1 MKREDIKKFFPD
13 ATEEQLKGLLD
24 INTAD
29 IGKAKG
35 ELEAVK
41 ADLEKANGT
50 LKEYE
55 TTIADMKKS
64 AEGNE
69 DFKKKFEEL
78 EQRIAD
84 EKAEAEKKAKEEA
97 EEAEYSNRFKTVV
110 GEQKWRDALTEK
122 AVYAEF
128 KTALQDETN
137 KGKGDKD
144 ILAAL
149 TQDKEYFA
157 KDPARVPAFS
167 RGTGFAG
174 GEVDDAAERQWA
186 YPPRRT
192 KENRKEN
199 ETWRTALHF
208 SKNTLTCWTR
218 SIRMRPL
225 PLRWTAI

>member
-1 MKREDIKKFFPD
+1 MKREDIKKIFPD

-69 DFKKKFEEL
+69 DFKKKFEDL

-84 EKAEAEKKAKEEA
+84 EKAEAEKKAKAEA

-128 KTALQDETN
+128 KTALQDEAN

-144 ILAAL
+144 ILTAL

-174 GEVDDAAERQWA
+174 GGVDDAAVRA
-186 YPPRRT
+186 AMGLSP
-192 KENRKEN
+192 KKD
-199 ETWRTALHF
+199 
-208 SKNTLTCWTR
+208 
-218 SIRMRPL
+218 
-225 PLRWTAI
+225 

>member
-1 MKREDIKKFFPD
+1 MKREDIKKIFPD

-35 ELEAVK
+35 ELETVK

-55 TTIADMKKS
+55 TTIADLKKS
-64 AEGNE
+64 AECNE

-110 GEQKWRDALTEK
+110 GEQKWRDELTEK

-128 KTALQDETN
+128 KTALQDEAN

-174 GEVDDAAERQWA
+174 GEVDDAAVRA
-186 YPPRRT
+186 AMGLSP
-192 KENRKEN
+192 KKD
-199 ETWRTALHF
+199 
-208 SKNTLTCWTR
+208 
-218 SIRMRPL
+218 
-225 PLRWTAI
+225 

>member
-1 MKREDIKKFFPD
+1 MKREDIKKIFPD

-41 ADLEKANGT
+41 VDLEKANGT
-50 LKEYE
+50 LREYE
-55 TTIADMKKS
+55 TTIADLKKS

-84 EKAEAEKKAKEEA
+84 EKAEAEKKAKAEA

-110 GEQKWRDALTEK
+110 GEQKWRDELTEK

-128 KTALQDETN
+128 KTALQDEAN

-144 ILAAL
+144 ILETL
-149 TQDKEYFA
+149 T
-157 KDPARVPAFS
+157 KDRNYWENPNQPANMAGV
-167 RGTGFAG
+167 GTNVNTNGANPFNFHFAG
-174 GEVDDAAERQWA
+174 VRAKE
-186 YPPRRT
+186 T
-192 KENRKEN
+192 K
-199 ETWRTALHF
+199 
-208 SKNTLTCWTR
+208 
-218 SIRMRPL
+218 
-225 PLRWTAI
+225 

>member
-1 MKREDIKKFFPD
+1 MKREDIKKIFPD

-55 TTIADMKKS
+55 TTIADLKKS
-64 AEGNE
+64 AECNE

-84 EKAEAEKKAKEEA
+84 EKAEAEKKAKAEA

-110 GEQKWRDALTEK
+110 GEQKWRDELTEK

-128 KTALQDETN
+128 KTALQDEAN

-174 GEVDDAAERQWA
+174 GAADDAAVRA
-186 YPPRRT
+186 AMGLSP
-192 KENRKEN
+192 KKD
-199 ETWRTALHF
+199 
-208 SKNTLTCWTR
+208 
-218 SIRMRPL
+218 
-225 PLRWTAI
+225 

>member
-29 IGKAKG
+29 IGRAKAD
-35 ELEAVK
+35 LETVR

-69 DFKKKFEEL
+69 DFKKKFEDL

-110 GEQKWRDALTEK
+110 GEQKWRDELTEK

-128 KTALQDETN
+128 KTALQDEAN

-174 GEVDDAAERQWA
+174 GEVDDAAVRA
-186 YPPRRT
+186 AMGLSP
-192 KENRKEN
+192 KKD
-199 ETWRTALHF
+199 
-208 SKNTLTCWTR
+208 
-218 SIRMRPL
+218 
-225 PLRWTAI
+225 

>member
-1 MKREDIKKFFPD
+1 MKREDIKKIFPD

-35 ELEAVK
+35 EIEAVK
-41 ADLEKANGT
+41 TDLEKANGT

-174 GEVDDAAERQWA
+174 GGVDDAAVRA
-186 YPPRRT
+186 AMGLSP
-192 KENRKEN
+192 KKD
-199 ETWRTALHF
+199 
-208 SKNTLTCWTR
+208 
-218 SIRMRPL
+218 
-225 PLRWTAI
+225 

>member
-1 MKREDIKKFFPD
+1 MKREDIKKIFPD

-35 ELEAVK
+35 ELETVK

-55 TTIADMKKS
+55 TTIADLKKS

-69 DFKKKFEEL
+69 DFKKKFEDL
-78 EQRIAD
+78 EQRIAV

-128 KTALQDETN
+128 KTALQDEAN

-174 GEVDDAAERQWA
+174 GGVDDAAVRA
-186 YPPRRT
+186 AMGLSP
-192 KENRKEN
+192 KKD
-199 ETWRTALHF
+199 
-208 SKNTLTCWTR
+208 
-218 SIRMRPL
+218 
-225 PLRWTAI
+225 

>member
-1 MKREDIKKFFPD
+1 MKREDIKKIFPD
-13 ATEEQLKGLLD
+13 TTEEQLKGLLD

-50 LKEYE
+50 LREYE
-55 TTIADMKKS
+55 TTIADLKKS

-110 GEQKWRDALTEK
+110 GEQKWRDELTEK

-128 KTALQDETN
+128 KTALQDEAN

-149 TQDKEYFA
+149 TQDREYFA

-174 GEVDDAAERQWA
+174 GEVDDAAVRA
-186 YPPRRT
+186 ARGLSP
-192 KENRKEN
+192 KKD
-199 ETWRTALHF
+199 
-208 SKNTLTCWTR
+208 
-218 SIRMRPL
+218 
-225 PLRWTAI
+225 

>member
-1 MKREDIKKFFPD
+1 MKREDIKKIFPD

-35 ELEAVK
+35 ELETVR

-84 EKAEAEKKAKEEA
+84 EKAEAEKKAKAEA

-110 GEQKWRDALTEK
+110 GEQKWRDELTEK

-128 KTALQDETN
+128 KTALQDEAN

-174 GEVDDAAERQWA
+174 GEVDDAAVRA
-186 YPPRRT
+186 AMGLSP
-192 KENRKEN
+192 KKD
-199 ETWRTALHF
+199 
-208 SKNTLTCWTR
+208 
-218 SIRMRPL
+218 
-225 PLRWTAI
+225 

>member
-1 MKREDIKKFFPD
+1 MKREDIKKIFPD

-29 IGKAKG
+29 IGNAKG
-35 ELEAVK
+35 ELETVK

-84 EKAEAEKKAKEEA
+84 EKAEAEKKATEEA
-97 EEAEYSNRFKTVV
+97 EETEYANRFKTVV

-128 KTALQDETN
+128 KTALQDEAN

-144 ILAAL
+144 ILETL
-149 TQDKEYFA
+149 T
-157 KDPARVPAFS
+157 KDRNYWENPNQPANMAGM
-167 RGTGFAG
+167 GTNVNTNGANPFNFHFAG
-174 GEVDDAAERQWA
+174 VRAKE
-186 YPPRRT
+186 T
-192 KENRKEN
+192 K
-199 ETWRTALHF
+199 
-208 SKNTLTCWTR
+208 
-218 SIRMRPL
+218 
-225 PLRWTAI
+225 

>member
-1 MKREDIKKFFPD
+1 MKREDIKKIFPD

-55 TTIADMKKS
+55 TTIADLKKS

-69 DFKKKFEEL
+69 DFKKKFEDL

-128 KTALQDETN
+128 KTALQDEAN

-174 GEVDDAAERQWA
+174 GEVDDAAVRA
-186 YPPRRT
+186 AMGLSP
-192 KENRKEN
+192 KKD
-199 ETWRTALHF
+199 
-208 SKNTLTCWTR
+208 
-218 SIRMRPL
+218 
-225 PLRWTAI
+225 

>member
-35 ELEAVK
+35 EFEAVK
-41 ADLEKANGT
+41 TDLEKANGT

-69 DFKKKFEEL
+69 DFKKKFEDL

-128 KTALQDETN
+128 KTALQDEAN

-174 GEVDDAAERQWA
+174 GEVDDAAVRA
-186 YPPRRT
+186 AMGLSP
-192 KENRKEN
+192 KKD
-199 ETWRTALHF
+199 
-208 SKNTLTCWTR
+208 
-218 SIRMRPL
+218 
-225 PLRWTAI
+225 

>member
-1 MKREDIKKFFPD
+1 MKREDIKNFFPD

-29 IGKAKG
+29 IGRAKG
-35 ELEAVK
+35 ELETVK

-55 TTIADMKKS
+55 TTIADLKKS

-69 DFKKKFEEL
+69 DFKKKFEDL

-84 EKAEAEKKAKEEA
+84 EKAEEEKKAKAEA

-110 GEQKWRDALTEK
+110 GEQKWRDELTEK

-128 KTALQDETN
+128 KTALQDEAN

-149 TQDKEYFA
+149 TQDRNYWENPNQ
-157 KDPARVPAFS
+157 PANMAGM
-167 RGTGFAG
+167 GTNVNTNSANPFNFHFAG
-174 GEVDDAAERQWA
+174 VRAKE
-186 YPPRRT
+186 T
-192 KENRKEN
+192 K
-199 ETWRTALHF
+199 
-208 SKNTLTCWTR
+208 
-218 SIRMRPL
+218 
-225 PLRWTAI
+225 

>member
-1 MKREDIKKFFPD
+1 MKREDIKKIFPD

-174 GEVDDAAERQWA
+174 GEVDDAAVRA
-186 YPPRRT
+186 AMGLSP
-192 KENRKEN
+192 KKD
-199 ETWRTALHF
+199 
-208 SKNTLTCWTR
+208 
-218 SIRMRPL
+218 
-225 PLRWTAI
+225 

>member
-1 MKREDIKKFFPD
+1 MKREDIKKIVPD

-69 DFKKKFEEL
+69 DFKKKFEDL

-84 EKAEAEKKAKEEA
+84 EKAEAERKAKEEA

-128 KTALQDETN
+128 KTALQDEAN

-144 ILAAL
+144 ILEAL

-174 GEVDDAAERQWA
+174 GGVDDAAVRA
-186 YPPRRT
+186 AMGLSP
-192 KENRKEN
+192 KKD
-199 ETWRTALHF
+199 
-208 SKNTLTCWTR
+208 
-218 SIRMRPL
+218 
-225 PLRWTAI
+225 

>member
-29 IGKAKG
+29 IGRAKG
-35 ELEAVK
+35 ELETVK

-55 TTIADMKKS
+55 TTIADLKKS
-64 AEGNE
+64 AECNE

-84 EKAEAEKKAKEEA
+84 EKAEAEKKAKAEA

-110 GEQKWRDALTEK
+110 GEQKWRDELTEK

-128 KTALQDETN
+128 KTALQDEAN

-174 GEVDDAAERQWA
+174 GEVDDAAVRA
-186 YPPRRT
+186 AMGLSP
-192 KENRKEN
+192 KKD
-199 ETWRTALHF
+199 
-208 SKNTLTCWTR
+208 
-218 SIRMRPL
+218 
-225 PLRWTAI
+225 

>member
-35 ELEAVK
+35 EFEAVK
-41 ADLEKANGT
+41 TDLEKANGT

-69 DFKKKFEEL
+69 DFKKKFEDL

-174 GEVDDAAERQWA
+174 GEVDDAAVRA
-186 YPPRRT
+186 AMGLSP
-192 KENRKEN
+192 KKD
-199 ETWRTALHF
+199 
-208 SKNTLTCWTR
+208 
-218 SIRMRPL
+218 
-225 PLRWTAI
+225 

>member
-1 MKREDIKKFFPD
+1 MKREDIKRFFPD

-29 IGKAKG
+29 IGRAKG
-35 ELEAVK
+35 ELETVR

-174 GEVDDAAERQWA
+174 GEVDDAAVRA
-186 YPPRRT
+186 AMGLSP
-192 KENRKEN
+192 KKD
-199 ETWRTALHF
+199 
-208 SKNTLTCWTR
+208 
-218 SIRMRPL
+218 
-225 PLRWTAI
+225 

>member
-1 MKREDIKKFFPD
+1 MKREDIKKIFPD

-55 TTIADMKKS
+55 TTIADLKKS

-69 DFKKKFEEL
+69 DFKKKFEDL

-128 KTALQDETN
+128 KTALQDEAN

-144 ILAAL
+144 VLAAL

-174 GEVDDAAERQWA
+174 GGVDDAAVRA
-186 YPPRRT
+186 AMGLSP
-192 KENRKEN
+192 KKD
-199 ETWRTALHF
+199 
-208 SKNTLTCWTR
+208 
-218 SIRMRPL
+218 
-225 PLRWTAI
+225 

>member
-35 ELEAVK
+35 ELETVR

-50 LKEYE
+50 LNEYE
-55 TTIADMKKS
+55 TTIADLKKS

-69 DFKKKFEEL
+69 DFKKKFENL

-128 KTALQDETN
+128 KTALQDEAN

-174 GEVDDAAERQWA
+174 GEVDDAAVRA
-186 YPPRRT
+186 AMGLSPK
-192 KENRKEN
+192 KE
-199 ETWRTALHF
+199 
-208 SKNTLTCWTR
+208 
-218 SIRMRPL
+218 
-225 PLRWTAI
+225 

>member
-35 ELEAVK
+35 EFEAVK
-41 ADLEKANGT
+41 TDLEKANGT

-55 TTIADMKKS
+55 TTIADLKKS

-69 DFKKKFEEL
+69 DFKKKFEDL

-84 EKAEAEKKAKEEA
+84 EKTEAEKKAKEEA

-110 GEQKWRDALTEK
+110 GEQKWRDELTEK

-128 KTALQDETN
+128 KTALQDEAN

-144 ILAAL
+144 ILETL
-149 TQDKEYFA
+149 T
-157 KDPARVPAFS
+157 KDRNYWENPNQPANMAGM
-167 RGTGFAG
+167 GTNVNTNSANPFNFHFAG
-174 GEVDDAAERQWA
+174 VRAKE
-186 YPPRRT
+186 T
-192 KENRKEN
+192 K
-199 ETWRTALHF
+199 
-208 SKNTLTCWTR
+208 
-218 SIRMRPL
+218 
-225 PLRWTAI
+225 

>member
-29 IGKAKG
+29 IGRAKG
-35 ELEAVK
+35 ELETVK

-69 DFKKKFEEL
+69 DFKKKFEDL

-110 GEQKWRDALTEK
+110 GEQKWRDELTEK

-128 KTALQDETN
+128 KTALQDEAN

-174 GEVDDAAERQWA
+174 GGVDDAAVRA
-186 YPPRRT
+186 AMGLSP
-192 KENRKEN
+192 KKD
-199 ETWRTALHF
+199 
-208 SKNTLTCWTR
+208 
-218 SIRMRPL
+218 
-225 PLRWTAI
+225 

>member
-1 MKREDIKKFFPD
+1 MKREDIKKIFPD

-35 ELEAVK
+35 EFEAVK
-41 ADLEKANGT
+41 TDLEKANGT

-55 TTIADMKKS
+55 TTVADLKKS

-69 DFKKKFEEL
+69 DFKKKFEDL

-128 KTALQDETN
+128 KTALQDEAN

-157 KDPARVPAFS
+157 KDPAKIPAFS

-174 GEVDDAAERQWA
+174 GEVDDAAVRA
-186 YPPRRT
+186 AMGLSP
-192 KENRKEN
+192 KKD
-199 ETWRTALHF
+199 
-208 SKNTLTCWTR
+208 
-218 SIRMRPL
+218 
-225 PLRWTAI
+225 

>member
-1 MKREDIKKFFPD
+1 MKREDIKKIFPD

-35 ELEAVK
+35 ELETVR

-50 LKEYE
+50 LNEYE
-55 TTIADMKKS
+55 TTIADLKKS

-69 DFKKKFEEL
+69 DFKKKFENL

-128 KTALQDETN
+128 KTALQDEAN

-174 GEVDDAAERQWA
+174 GEVDDAAVRA
-186 YPPRRT
+186 AMGLSP
-192 KENRKEN
+192 KKD
-199 ETWRTALHF
+199 
-208 SKNTLTCWTR
+208 
-218 SIRMRPL
+218 
-225 PLRWTAI
+225 

>member
-50 LKEYE
+50 LREYE

-69 DFKKKFEEL
+69 DFKKKFEDL

-84 EKAEAEKKAKEEA
+84 EKAAAEKKAKEEA

-128 KTALQDETN
+128 ITALQDEAN

-144 ILAAL
+144 VLAAL

-174 GEVDDAAERQWA
+174 GEVDDAAVRA
-186 YPPRRT
+186 AMGLSP
-192 KENRKEN
+192 KKD
-199 ETWRTALHF
+199 
-208 SKNTLTCWTR
+208 
-218 SIRMRPL
+218 
-225 PLRWTAI
+225 

>member
-35 ELEAVK
+35 ELETVK

-69 DFKKKFEEL
+69 DFKKKFEDL

-84 EKAEAEKKAKEEA
+84 EKAEAEKKAKAEA

-110 GEQKWRDALTEK
+110 GEQKWRDELTEK

-128 KTALQDETN
+128 KTALQDEAN

-144 ILAAL
+144 ILETL
-149 TQDKEYFA
+149 T
-157 KDPARVPAFS
+157 KDRNYWENPNQPASMAGM
-167 RGTGFAG
+167 GTNVNTNGANPFNFHFAG
-174 GEVDDAAERQWA
+174 VRAKE
-186 YPPRRT
+186 T
-192 KENRKEN
+192 K
-199 ETWRTALHF
+199 
-208 SKNTLTCWTR
+208 
-218 SIRMRPL
+218 
-225 PLRWTAI
+225 

>member
-1 MKREDIKKFFPD
+1 MKREDIKKIFPD

-35 ELEAVK
+35 DLETVK
-41 ADLEKANGT
+41 GELEKANGT
-50 LKEYE
+50 LREYE
-55 TTIADMKKS
+55 TTIAELKKS

-69 DFKKKFEEL
+69 DFKKKFEDL

-110 GEQKWRDALTEK
+110 GEQKWRDELTEK

-128 KTALQDETN
+128 KTALQDEAN

-174 GEVDDAAERQWA
+174 GEVDDAAVRA
-186 YPPRRT
+186 AMGLSP
-192 KENRKEN
+192 KKD
-199 ETWRTALHF
+199 
-208 SKNTLTCWTR
+208 
-218 SIRMRPL
+218 
-225 PLRWTAI
+225 

>member
-1 MKREDIKKFFPD
+1 MKREDIKKIFPD

-35 ELEAVK
+35 ELEEVK

-69 DFKKKFEEL
+69 DFKKKFEDL

-128 KTALQDETN
+128 KTALQDEAN

-174 GEVDDAAERQWA
+174 GEVDDAAVRA
-186 YPPRRT
+186 AMGLSP
-192 KENRKEN
+192 KKD
-199 ETWRTALHF
+199 
-208 SKNTLTCWTR
+208 
-218 SIRMRPL
+218 
-225 PLRWTAI
+225 

>member
-1 MKREDIKKFFPD
+1 MKREDIKKIFPD

-128 KTALQDETN
+128 KTALQDEAN

-144 ILAAL
+144 ILETL
-149 TQDKEYFA
+149 T
-157 KDPARVPAFS
+157 KDRNYWENPNQPANMAGM
-167 RGTGFAG
+167 GTNVNTNGANPFNFHFAG
-174 GEVDDAAERQWA
+174 VRAKE
-186 YPPRRT
+186 T
-192 KENRKEN
+192 K
-199 ETWRTALHF
+199 
-208 SKNTLTCWTR
+208 
-218 SIRMRPL
+218 
-225 PLRWTAI
+225 

>member
-1 MKREDIKKFFPD
+1 MKREDIKKIFPD

-35 ELEAVK
+35 DLETVK
-41 ADLEKANGT
+41 GELEKANGT

-55 TTIADMKKS
+55 TTIADLKKS

-69 DFKKKFEEL
+69 DFKKKFEDL

-128 KTALQDETN
+128 KTALQDEAN

-144 ILAAL
+144 VLAAL

-174 GEVDDAAERQWA
+174 GEVDDAAVRA
-186 YPPRRT
+186 AMGLSP
-192 KENRKEN
+192 KKD
-199 ETWRTALHF
+199 
-208 SKNTLTCWTR
+208 
-218 SIRMRPL
+218 
-225 PLRWTAI
+225 

>member
-1 MKREDIKKFFPD
+1 MKREDIKKIFPD

-35 ELEAVK
+35 EHEAVK

-50 LKEYE
+50 LKKYE

-69 DFKKKFEEL
+69 DFKKKFEDL

-128 KTALQDETN
+128 KTALQDEAN

-174 GEVDDAAERQWA
+174 GEVDDAAVRA
-186 YPPRRT
+186 AMGLSP
-192 KENRKEN
+192 KKD
-199 ETWRTALHF
+199 
-208 SKNTLTCWTR
+208 
-218 SIRMRPL
+218 
-225 PLRWTAI
+225 

>member
-35 ELEAVK
+35 ELETVR

-55 TTIADMKKS
+55 TTIADLKKS

-69 DFKKKFEEL
+69 DFKKKFEDL

-128 KTALQDETN
+128 KTALQDEAN

-174 GEVDDAAERQWA
+174 GEVDDAAVRA
-186 YPPRRT
+186 AMGLSP
-192 KENRKEN
+192 KKD
-199 ETWRTALHF
+199 
-208 SKNTLTCWTR
+208 
-218 SIRMRPL
+218 
-225 PLRWTAI
+225 